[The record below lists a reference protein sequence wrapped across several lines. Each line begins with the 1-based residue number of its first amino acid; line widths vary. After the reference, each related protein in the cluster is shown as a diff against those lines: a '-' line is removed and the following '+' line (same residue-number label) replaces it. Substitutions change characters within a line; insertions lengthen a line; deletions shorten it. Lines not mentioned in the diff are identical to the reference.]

1 MLDLSATAKIH
12 VIAACC
18 VTGSS
23 ALLTWVMIKAN
34 ILDWPNHRS
43 SHRQPTPKGGGV
55 AVATTFCLGL
65 SALYFMGLVPGLEPT
80 RFMIFTG
87 LAALVA
93 VVFFYDDLHNLPA
106 LAKLAAQT
114 LAAIAFVT
122 SVAHVERLW
131 IPSQGLVEF
140 GALGPALTVL
150 WIVGFMN
157 TLNFLDGVNGLASGG
172 TLIAS
177 LILGTIAYH
186 TGGQLI
192 VLLCLLI
199 FAATLG
205 FFVFN
210 FPAGLIFMGDV
221 GSQFIGFVFACVAV
235 FGADLEIGR
244 ISFYIVPILFYGF
257 IFDFVVTFVLR
268 ILRRQNVFTAH
279 REHLFQIC
287 DRLGM
292 SNIVVCLIYLCFFI
306 LNGLVA
312 VIAQFS
318 EPWYRLLLVLGLFP
332 IYVSYGVYIHRLARR
347 RGLSPSAAAASDHS

>member
-1 MLDLSATAKIH
+1 MPDLSATAMSYL
-12 VIAACC
+12 IAACC
-18 VTGSS
+18 VAAAS
-23 ALLTWVMIKAN
+23 AVLTWAMIKAN

-55 AVATTFCLGL
+55 AVATSFCIGL
-65 SALYFMGLVPGLEPT
+65 MILYFMGLVPGLDPT

-106 LAKLAAQT
+106 LAKLAVQT
-114 LAAIAFVT
+114 LVAVAFVA

-131 IPSQGLVEF
+131 IPGHGLLEF
-140 GALGPALTVL
+140 GALGPLLTVL

-192 VLLCLLI
+192 LLLCALL

-210 FPAGLIFMGDV
+210 FPVGRIFMGDV

-235 FGADLEIGR
+235 FGANLEIGR

-257 IFDFVVTFVLR
+257 IFDFVMTFILRVLR
-268 ILRRQNVFTAH
+268 RKNVFMAH

-292 SNIVVCLIYLCFFI
+292 SNAVVCLIYLCFFI

-312 VIAQFS
+312 VVAQFS

-332 IYVSYGVYIHRLARR
+332 IYAMYGVYVYRLALRH
-347 RGLSPSAAAASDHS
+347 GLFQPAAPRSDRP